1 MVETNERRLSR
12 ERRTSSPFRLFA
24 DRALAR
30 AAGAHLIRGN
40 SVRILKDAK
49 ENYPAWLD
57 AIRLAKSHIHF
68 ESFIIH
74 EDDIGWQFAEALG
87 QKAREGVQVR
97 LLYDW
102 YGDVGYTSRRFWRA
116 LRDAGVEVRRFN
128 PPRFDSPLGWM
139 SRDHRKM
146 LAIDGNVGF
155 VFGLCLGRRWVGYP
169 ERGIE
174 GWRDTGVELL
184 GPAIA
189 EIEKAFSDTWSQAGG
204 SLPPEELPGEA
215 DIPAAGD
222 MRLRVIASAPNT
234 AGLYRLD
241 HLIAAGARNTL
252 WLTDAYFVGTT
263 TYIQALRS
271 ASLDGVD
278 VRLLVPSSSD
288 VPLFRAISRASY
300 RPLLEAGVRVFEW
313 NGPMLHA
320 KTAVADTRWARVG
333 STNLNLSSWI
343 GNWELDVAVE
353 DQRFALAMEEMY
365 LEDLGNATEIILS
378 EKMRIRPASPRRKA
392 KGVRLRRGGARG
404 VAAGALG
411 VGSAVSAAITNRR
424 LLGPAE
430 AKVMGAVAIFLVILA
445 TVAVLWPRA
454 ISVPLAVI
462 GLWVA
467 IGLGVRAYRLRRI
480 RTERD

>member
-1 MVETNERRLSR
+1 MVETRDSRLSR
-12 ERRTSSPFRLFA
+12 ERRATSPFRLFA
-24 DRALAR
+24 DRAFSR

-57 AIRLAKSHIHF
+57 AIASAKEYIHF

-74 EDDIGWQFAEALG
+74 EDDVGRQFAEVLSA
-87 QKAREGVQVR
+87 KAREGVRVR

-102 YGDVGYTSRRFWRA
+102 YGDLGYTSRRFWRA
-116 LRDAGVEVRRFN
+116 LREAGVEVRRFN

-146 LAIDGNVGF
+146 LAVDGRLGF

-174 GWRDTGVELL
+174 GWRDTGVELR

-189 EIEKAFSDTWSQAGG
+189 HIETAFSATWSLTGG
-204 SLPPEELPGEA
+204 VLPPDELPDEA
-215 DIPAAGD
+215 AIPAAGD

-241 HLIAAGARNTL
+241 HLIAAGARRTL

-263 TYIQALRS
+263 TYIQALR
-271 ASLDGVD
+271 AAALDGVD

-288 VPLFRAISRASY
+288 VPLFRAISQANY
-300 RPLLEAGVRVFEW
+300 RPLLEAGVRVYEW

-343 GNWELDVAVE
+343 GNWELDIAVE
-353 DQRFALAMEEMY
+353 DAAFALAMEEMY
-365 LEDLGNATEIILS
+365 LDDLENATEIVLS
-378 EKMRIRPASPRRKA
+378 HKRKVRLTAPRRKA

-404 VAAGALG
+404 LAAGALG
-411 VGSAVSAAITNRR
+411 VSSAVGAAITNRR

-430 AKVMGAVAIFLVILA
+430 AKVMAAVAFLVALLSVI
-445 TVAVLWPRA
+445 AVLWPRV
-454 ISVPLAVI
+454 ISVPLAII
-462 GLWVA
+462 GLWIAV
-467 IGLGVRAYRLRRI
+467 GLTARAYRLRQKKQ
-480 RTERD
+480 